1 MNRIIF
7 VDYSSEYTHQSVLN
21 RPIGASEYNFYN
33 TLHKLSSLIDNICF
47 ICFNKLDKTVI
58 LDNITYQSINNILN
72 YEFKTSD
79 TIIIQRLFP
88 DLDGLLKFK
97 CKNIFL
103 TQQDYDFNAIMFQ
116 FQQAKNKNKIINH
129 ICKTTNIKFIFN
141 SVFTREYMRYNFNN
155 HNFSMPDNRVNI
167 IPNYIFEEYFKK
179 DNNSVKKKYQLV
191 YASGWNK
198 GIMPILNIFNY
209 IITKN
214 NNFKLILMSP
224 GYEYNNYTDLKNYIE
239 NNFKNNITILGPTKK
254 EDYCKI
260 IQESICVFAPPF
272 PETFGCVFSET
283 YYLGTHVIA
292 DIRSGAVVE
301 IIGNNNITDYSDYNK
316 TYEKLLEI
324 INRND
329 NVELDSKFI
338 FDINTWKKVLEI

>member
-1 MNRIIF
+1 MKRIIF
-7 VDYSSEYTHQSVLN
+7 LDNSSEYTHKSVLN
-21 RPIGASEYNFYN
+21 RPIGASEYNFYT
-33 TLHKLSSLIDNICF
+33 TLYKLSSLIENISF
-47 ICFNKLDKTVI
+47 ICFNKLDKTLI
-58 LDNITYQSINNILN
+58 LDNISYHSITNILN
-72 YEFKTSD
+72 YEFKDSD
-79 TIIIQRLFP
+79 IIIIQRLFP
-88 DLDGLLKFK
+88 DLDILLKFK
-97 CKNIFL
+97 YNNIFL

-116 FQQAKNKNKIINH
+116 FQQEKNKNKIINF
-129 ICKTTNIKFIFN
+129 ICKTANIKFIFN
-141 SVFTREYMRYNFNN
+141 SAFTEDYMRGNFNN
-155 HNFSMPDNRVNI
+155 HNFYIEDNRVAI

-179 DNNSVKKKYQLV
+179 DNNSVKNKFQLV

-198 GIMPILNIFNY
+198 GIIPILHVFNY

-239 NNFKNNITILGPTKK
+239 KNFKNNITILGPTKK
-254 EDYCKI
+254 DDYCKI

-324 INRND
+324 INRNEK
-329 NVELDSKFI
+329 VELNNKFI
-338 FDINTWKKVLEI
+338 FDISTWKKVLQI